1 MIETICNS
9 LTKKIIESVDEVDKS
24 KADEI
29 NYGLQLL
36 IGEVPKFF
44 ITLILAILLNIVDLT
59 LLSFLFVLPYRS
71 FSGGFHLHTHF
82 GCIIATNV
90 LYIGTAYLGSVIN
103 ISDNIR
109 YGIIAFLFISCFYII
124 NKYAPADTENVPVLQ
139 KKERKKRKICSFIIV
154 TIELVIAIFIPYKV
168 ISNIILIGLFL
179 QTCTLTKLAYR
190 ITKNKYGYEIYGS
203 N

>member
-9 LTKKIIESVDEVDKS
+9 LTKKIIESVDEVDES

-71 FSGGFHLHTHF
+71 FSGGFHLHTHL
-82 GCIIATNV
+82 GCIIATNA

-103 ISDNIR
+103 ISDNVR
-109 YGIIAFLFISCFYII
+109 YGIIAYLFIFCFYII

-139 KKERKKRKICSFIIV
+139 KKERKKRKICSFAIV
-154 TIELVIAIFIPYKV
+154 IIELVIAIFIPYKV

>member
-9 LTKKIIESVDEVDKS
+9 LTKKIIESVDEVDES
-24 KADEI
+24 KANEI

-44 ITLILAILLNIVDLT
+44 ITLILAIILNIVDLT
-59 LLSFLFVLPYRS
+59 LLSFLFVLPYRA

-103 ISDNIR
+103 ISDNVR

-139 KKERKKRKICSFIIV
+139 KKERKKRKICSFAIV
-154 TIELVIAIFIPYKV
+154 TIELVIAIFIPYEV
-168 ISNIILIGLFL
+168 ISNIILIGIFL